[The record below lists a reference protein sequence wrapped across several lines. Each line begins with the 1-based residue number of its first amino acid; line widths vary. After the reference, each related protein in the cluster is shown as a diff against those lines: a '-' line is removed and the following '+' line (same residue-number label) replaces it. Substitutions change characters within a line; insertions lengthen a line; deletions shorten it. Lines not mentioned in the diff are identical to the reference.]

1 MSYYFCW
8 QKGCRDVGVRKKI
21 SERDWVVLL
30 NTMQPDNSYWKQLA
44 DSASTRWRLEAKK
57 EKRFKK
63 EREAQ
68 NAKYVRAI
76 DAKISGEI
84 TAADFELW
92 KASVAKEVERLEDA
106 IKGIE
111 TSDLDDKQAFQ
122 RSLFPDGIFGV
133 IPARSLKQVTAHC
146 FK

>member
-1 MSYYFCW
+1 MVKAPLRRGKALKQS
-8 QKGCRDVGVRKKI
+8 R
-21 SERDWVVLL
+21 ERDWVVLL
-30 NTMQPDNSYWKQLA
+30 NMMQPDNSYWKQLA
-44 DSASTRWRLEAKK
+44 DSASTRWHLEAKE

-76 DAKISGEI
+76 DPKISGEI

-111 TSDLDDKQAFQ
+111 TSDLDDNRRFKEAFFQTGFLESFQ
-122 RSLFPDGIFGV
+122 RAL
-133 IPARSLKQVTAHC
+133 
-146 FK
+146 

>member
-8 QKGCRDVGVRKKI
+8 QKGCRDVSVRKEI

-30 NTMQPDNSYWKQLA
+30 NMMQPDNSYWKQLA
-44 DSASTRWRLEAKK
+44 DSASTHWHLEAKE

-68 NAKYVRAI
+68 NAKYVRAT

-111 TSDLDDKQAFQ
+111 TEAFFQTGFLESFQ
-122 RSLFPDGIFGV
+122 RVL
-133 IPARSLKQVTAHC
+133 
-146 FK
+146 